1 MGLFVGRLSGE
12 EFFIFMP
19 FTSRDVAIDR
29 VKNLKKQIDSHTIT
43 TLSGDKTKL
52 TASFAVSFVKDYK
65 QIEKEVEILHQSIAK
80 QQPVSTLSPIIC
92 L

>member
-1 MGLFVGRLSGE
+1 
-12 EFFIFMP
+12 MP

-29 VKNLKKQIDSHTIT
+29 VKKLKKQIDSHTIT

-80 QQPVSTLSPIIC
+80 QQPISTLSLVIC